1 MTRALGEGS
10 LENGLDLRTLSVIRE
25 HVDGMNKI
33 REGSTVESGAAQIGS
48 LVAGL
53 DAQFE
58 LSELLRSLDATL
70 GLRDLFAATDDC
82 LGISAA
88 ADLLGSRDAINVLVA
103 SYEERKA
110 LDDEV
115 AAAVFPPKTDG

>member
-1 MTRALGEGS
+1 MVVAATGGTPRHSMVLDHALRPLFAHLRA
-10 LENGLDLRTLSVIRE
+10 V
-25 HVDGMNKI
+25 
-33 REGSTVESGAAQIGS
+33 
-48 LVAGL
+48 VAPTGV
-53 DAQFE
+53 
-58 LSELLRSLDATL
+58 
-70 GLRDLFAATDDC
+70 FAATDDC

>member
-1 MTRALGEGS
+1 
-10 LENGLDLRTLSVIRE
+10 
-25 HVDGMNKI
+25 MNKI
-33 REGSTVESGAAQIGS
+33 TEGTAIESGAAQIGS
-48 LVAGL
+48 LAAGL

-70 GLRDLFAATDDC
+70 GLRELFAATDDC

-88 ADLLGSRDAINVLVA
+88 ADLLGSRDAINVLAA